1 MMYQLL
7 IMHEV
12 IILFVIVIDMSS
24 TEQNGEVH
32 NAPTETNT
40 SAAIHTGNQ

>member
-1 MMYQLL
+1 MYQLL

-32 NAPTETNT
+32 NTPIEINT

>member
-1 MMYQLL
+1 MYQLL

-32 NAPTETNT
+32 NTPIEINT
-40 SAAIHTGNQ
+40 SDAIHTGNQ